1 MSKRRGLGRGFEALL
16 GDAKQVKTITEVS
29 ATEQDRLKDLPV
41 DAVTRGQ
48 YQPRRHFDEAALQEL
63 AASIKTQ
70 GVLQPIVVRQQGG
83 SYEIIAG
90 ERRWRAAQLAGLDQ
104 IPAIIRELDDETT
117 AAVALIENIQR
128 EDLNPL
134 EEAVAL
140 QRLLD
145 EFVMTHQQAAD
156 VVGRSRA
163 AVSNL
168 LRLLELADSVKNS
181 LAQGQID
188 MGHARALLGL
198 STTDQVELAQ
208 QIIKQK
214 WSVRETER
222 QVKKRLNPA
231 PVSTAKPDAD
241 VRRLEQ
247 TLADAL
253 STPVTIKHKSS
264 GKGVLSIQY
273 SSLDNLDQVM
283 RRLGIEAE

>member
-198 STTDQVELAQ
+198 STTDQAELAQ

>member
-29 ATEQDRLKDLPV
+29 ATEQDRLKNLPV

-168 LRLLELADSVKNS
+168 LRLLELTDSVKNS

-273 SSLDNLDQVM
+273 TSLDNLDQVM

>member
-29 ATEQDRLKDLPV
+29 ATEQDRLKNLPV

-168 LRLLELADSVKNS
+168 LRLLELTDSVKNS

-198 STTDQVELAQ
+198 STTDQAELAQ

-273 SSLDNLDQVM
+273 TSLDNLDQVM